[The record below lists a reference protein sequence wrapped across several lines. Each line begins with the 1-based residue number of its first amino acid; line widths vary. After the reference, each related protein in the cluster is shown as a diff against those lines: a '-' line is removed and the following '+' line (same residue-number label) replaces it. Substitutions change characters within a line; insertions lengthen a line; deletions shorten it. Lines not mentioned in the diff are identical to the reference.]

1 MKIKEVMWH
10 SRNDF
15 KAIFKCE
22 NCNHE
27 FEGYGYDDGNYWL
40 NVMPNAICPKCKLNS
55 LKENDEQLLKRLGR
69 IYRI

>member
-1 MKIKEVMWH
+1 MNIKKVIWR

-22 NCNHE
+22 NCEYE
-27 FEGYGYDDGNYWL
+27 FEGYGYDDDNYWK

-55 LKENDEQLLKRLGR
+55 KKENKEQLIERVGR
-69 IYRI
+69 DYYI